1 MPHTFELRRVH
12 MYTYS
17 LIYEDE
23 EGFSWASA
31 EDAVAPE
38 IGLLLV
44 WKDEWSDHS
53 KGSAFIAARFQEWAA
68 QQGRNY
74 RFVDGRH

>member
-1 MPHTFELRRVH
+1 

-31 EDAVAPE
+31 EDMAHPE
-38 IGLLLV
+38 TGLLV
-44 WKDEWSDHS
+44 WKDEWSDHP
-53 KGSAFIAARFQEWAA
+53 KGSPFIVARFREWAA
-68 QQGRNY
+68 EQGRKY
-74 RFVDGRH
+74 RLVDGRH